1 MGRGAMS
8 AILLAMT
15 GAGWNPAEW
24 QARFSALAPGRE
36 VRIWPDHVG
45 DPAEIG
51 YACAW
56 KPPPGL
62 LAQFPH
68 LKAIFS
74 LGAGVDHLIGDPL
87 LPAVPLVRVVDRDL
101 TARMTEYVVL
111 HVLLH
116 HRRLRLYQAQQRERV
131 WHEHAQ
137 PAASEV
143 VVGILG
149 LGVLGREAAEL
160 LARIGFR
167 VAGFGRTEK
176 SVPGIETFHGKN
188 GLDAFLARTEILL
201 CLLPHTPATEGI
213 LNLTLLRKLKRD
225 GALGGAYL
233 INAGRGMLQVDVDI
247 LAALEEGSLA
257 GASLDV
263 FPAEPLSRESPL
275 WTHPNVIITPHN
287 AGVSDPRAL
296 AKNVLTQIERFER
309 GLPLQHVVDRKAG
322 Y

>member
-1 MGRGAMS
+1 MS
-8 AILLAMT
+8 AILLVMT
-15 GAGWNPAEW
+15 GWDPAEW
-24 QARFSALAPGRE
+24 QAQFLALAPRRE
-36 VRIWPDHVG
+36 VRIWPDRVG
-45 DPAEIG
+45 DPAEIS
-51 YACAW
+51 YVCAW

-74 LGAGVDHLIGDPL
+74 LGAGVDHLTGDPL

-143 VVGILG
+143 AVGIMG
-149 LGVLGREAAEL
+149 LGVLGRDAAEV

-167 VAGFGRTEK
+167 VAGFSRTGK
-176 SVPGIETFHGKN
+176 SVAGIETFHGEN
-188 GLDAFLARTEILL
+188 GLEAFLARTEILV

-233 INAGRGMLQVDVDI
+233 INAGRGMLQVDADI
-247 LAALEEGSLA
+247 LAALEEGALA

-263 FPAEPLSRESPL
+263 FPSEPLPRESPL
-275 WTHPNVIITPHN
+275 WTHPNVVITPHN

-296 AKNVLTQIERFER
+296 ANNVLMQIERFER
-309 GLPLQHVVDRKAG
+309 GLPLEHVIDRKAG